1 MGIWPLKNY
10 IPIFLFFF
18 IYLSIHCSLAIAELF
33 WAPKT
38 LENVVSNIAENIA
51 STMTLTKIT
60 ITRMNREALR
70 KLFTELEEFSLTEK
84 YETKEEKLTF
94 VNYTKLPPYFIIVI
108 TSSMTV
114 AELLYYMNRVTEGI
128 QIAFKFISNHISH
141 YGMNIFMKGDLKI
154 YRRNDKVAIDLK
166 RIKKKIISNS
176 KQNNSMGYKLPYRT
190 LEIMDLR
197 DSRIYALIC
206 AYQLILVPAI
216 ILGYVGFD
224 CMFVNLSIQVITQ
237 FSMLSYK
244 VKSII
249 NNSKN
254 YRDGMKKLILRHYRL
269 IRLTETLEDNFNLTI
284 MQQLFGTTI
293 HICLSGYY
301 VLMQASFAVFADQVR
316 PHSCKNYLLAWQTD
330 KQADQ
335 FPYLTISKE
344 TKDNLQSFLF
354 FVYIS
359 SVICT
364 LFIYC
369 FIGECFIQ
377 ESSNY
382 GNAIYN
388 YDWYNLPVTE
398 SKFFLIC
405 MTRTKK
411 PQFLTSGKFAVLSL
425 SMFTD
430 ILKTSIGYLSVLRTF
445 V

>member
-1 MGIWPLKNY
+1 
-10 IPIFLFFF
+10 
-18 IYLSIHCSLAIAELF
+18 
-33 WAPKT
+33 
-38 LENVVSNIAENIA
+38 
-51 STMTLTKIT
+51 MTLTKIT

-70 KLFTELEEFSLTEK
+70 ELFTELEEYSLTEK

-94 VNYTKLPPYFIIVI
+94 VNYTKLPPYFIIII
-108 TSSMTV
+108 TFSMTV

-128 QIAFKFISNHISH
+128 QIA
-141 YGMNIFMKGDLKI
+141 
-154 YRRNDKVAIDLK
+154 
-166 RIKKKIISNS
+166 

-190 LEIMDLR
+190 LEIMDLK

-224 CMFVNLSIQVITQ
+224 CMFVNLSIQVIAQ
-237 FSMLSYK
+237 FSILSCK
-244 VKSII
+244 VKSIL

-254 YRDGMKKLILRHYRL
+254 YRDGMKKLVLRHYRL
-269 IRLTETLEDNFNLTI
+269 IRLTERLENNFNLPI

-301 VLMQASFAVFADQVR
+301 VLM
-316 PHSCKNYLLAWQTD
+316 
-330 KQADQ
+330 
-335 FPYLTISKE
+335 SKE

-377 ESSNY
+377 ESSNF

-388 YDWYNLPVTE
+388 YNWYNLPVTE

-405 MTRTKK
+405 MTRSKK

-425 SMFTD
+425 SIFTD
-430 ILKTSIGYLSVLRTF
+430 ILKTSMGYLSVLRTF
-445 V
+445 L

>member
-1 MGIWPLKNY
+1 MEKDSIEELEIANVRRSFIWSSRFLKCMGIWPLKNY
-10 IPIFLFFF
+10 VPIFLFFF
-18 IYLSIHCSLAIAELF
+18 IYLSIHCSLAIAQLF

-38 LENVVSNIAENIA
+38 LENVVSNVAENIA

-70 KLFTELEEFSLTEK
+70 ELFTELEEYSLTEK

-94 VNYTKLPPYFIIVI
+94 VNYTKLPPYFIIII
-108 TSSMTV
+108 TFSMTV

-128 QIAFKFISNHISH
+128 QIA
-141 YGMNIFMKGDLKI
+141 
-154 YRRNDKVAIDLK
+154 
-166 RIKKKIISNS
+166 

-190 LEIMDLR
+190 LEIMDLK

-224 CMFVNLSIQVITQ
+224 CMFVNLSIQ
-237 FSMLSYK
+237 
-244 VKSII
+244 
-249 NNSKN
+249 
-254 YRDGMKKLILRHYRL
+254 KLVLRHYRL
-269 IRLTETLEDNFNLTI
+269 IRLTERLENNFNLPI

-301 VLMQASFAVFADQVR
+301 VLM
-316 PHSCKNYLLAWQTD
+316 
-330 KQADQ
+330 
-335 FPYLTISKE
+335 SKE

-377 ESSNY
+377 ESSNF

-388 YDWYNLPVTE
+388 YNWYNLPVTE

-405 MTRTKK
+405 MTRSKK

-425 SMFTD
+425 SIFTD
-430 ILKTSIGYLSVLRTF
+430 ILKTSMGYLSVLRTF
-445 V
+445 L